1 MGGSSAPP
9 LIIVLGPTASGKTAV
24 AVELA
29 TQIGGE
35 ILSADSRAFFQGLDI
50 VTDKPPL
57 DQRRGVPH
65 HLIDCVP
72 IDGNYDAMAF
82 RSDVVR
88 LLPQIRGRGRHPLL
102 VGGGTLYLGSIL
114 RGVFEGPSKDLAVR
128 RRLTEQ
134 PADALIRELR
144 SVDPAAA
151 ERIHPH
157 DRLRLL
163 RALEVYQLT
172 GVPIS
177 RWQTQAR
184 PLSERM
190 HVVGLLRERTEHR
203 ALIEQRVRRMV
214 QRGVIEEV
222 RTLLASGLADH
233 MQAYRTIGI
242 PEAVQVLR
250 GELSIDAFCE
260 RVAHRTWQLAKR
272 QLAWFRR
279 DQNVQWISVSGRSTR
294 AVTGEIR
301 ERLSLPADPH
311 GAPL

>member
-1 MGGSSAPP
+1 VDGPSAPP
-9 LIIVLGPTASGKTAV
+9 LIVVLGPTASGKTAV

-29 TQIGGE
+29 TQIDGE
-35 ILSADSRAFFQGLDI
+35 IVSADSRAFFRGLDVI
-50 VTDKPPL
+50 TDKPSL

-72 IDGNYDAMAF
+72 LGGDYDAMAF
-82 RSDVVR
+82 RSDVAR
-88 LLPQIRGRGRHPLL
+88 LLPQIRSRGRHPLL

-114 RGVFEGPSKDLAVR
+114 RGVFEGPSKDLVVR
-128 RRLTEQ
+128 QRLTEQ
-134 PADALIRELR
+134 PADALIQELR

-163 RALEVYQLT
+163 RALEVYHLT

-177 RWQTQAR
+177 RWQAQAK

-190 HVVGLLRERTEHR
+190 HVVGLLRERSEHR
-203 ALIEQRVRRMV
+203 ALIEQRVRHMV

-222 RTLLASGLADH
+222 RTLLESGLADH

-250 GELSIDAFCE
+250 GELTIDAFCE

-272 QLAWFRR
+272 QTAWFRR
-279 DQNVQWISVSGRSTR
+279 DQNVQWISVTGRSTR
-294 AVTGEIR
+294 SVVGEIR
-301 ERLSLPADPH
+301 ERLSIPTDPH
-311 GAPL
+311 GASS